1 MLLCA
6 SVTIDAAIFS
16 LIQQA
21 TVSRSCSNV
30 LIYFQAPEIF
40 SGHTFILNILGIL
53 PFFGGPNIPT
63 FFRDTMSRKI
73 CGHPLKFWG
82 SSLFLLVQIYLLFFG
97 TKKLGTFRPGVRCA
111 VTRPGLSLD
120 ECVIFEKNWRWLW
133 KIEEHY
139 ESLISTCLYESAGM
153 MVVEIRQYTTEE
165 YGL

>member
-6 SVTIDAAIFS
+6 SVTIGAAIFS

-63 FFRDTMSRKI
+63 FFRDTGSRKNLRTSCKI
-73 CGHPLKFWG
+73 LGVLT
-82 SSLFLLVQIYLLFFG
+82 FFAG
-97 TKKLGTFRPGVRCA
+97 PNIPTFFRDKK
-111 VTRPGLSLD
+111 TRD
-120 ECVIFEKNWRWLW
+120 
-133 KIEEHY
+133 
-139 ESLISTCLYESAGM
+139 ISAWEVNIG
-153 MVVEIRQYTTEE
+153 
-165 YGL
+165 